1 VRRITLRQATPNDWP
16 AILELHRA
24 QQAAQSTNYELP
36 NLFGPAIAIALVGV
50 EENGAGNEVIRTCLY
65 VERIA
70 ELRFVGG
77 DATATAFSRRQIAG
91 LSSVLRLQGYRW
103 LECFVPR
110 PFKKLIGKPLQQAGF
125 HCVDDELAH
134 FAKDLRGG
142 TR

>member
-1 VRRITLRQATPNDWP
+1 VKRITLRQATPTDWP

-24 QQAAQSTNYELP
+24 QQAAQGTNYELP
-36 NLFGPAIAIALVGV
+36 DLFSQAIAIALVGV
-50 EENGAGNEVIRTCLY
+50 EDSGAIRTCLY

-77 DATATAFSRRQIAG
+77 DAAATAFSRRQIAG
-91 LSSVLRLQGYRW
+91 LSYVLKLQGYRW

-110 PFKKLIGKPLQQAGF
+110 PLKKLLAKPLQQAGF
-125 HCVDDELAH
+125 ACVDDELAH

-142 TR
+142 T